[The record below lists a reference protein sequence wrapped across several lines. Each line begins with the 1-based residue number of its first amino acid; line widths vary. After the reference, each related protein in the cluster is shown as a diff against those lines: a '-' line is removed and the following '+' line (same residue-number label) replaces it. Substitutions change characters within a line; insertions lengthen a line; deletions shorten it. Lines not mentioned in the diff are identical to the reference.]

1 MKPVLNPV
9 FPKTL
14 NCHGQLVVLD
24 KPVVMG
30 IVNLT
35 PDSFYLHSRTKGTE
49 DALHQAFDHLDQ
61 GAAWVDLGAVS
72 TRPGADSVAEKEEL
86 ARLIPV
92 LKALRKERPEALIS
106 VDTYRASVAQ
116 AAIDLGADMINDVTG
131 GSDPQMFGV
140 VAQGGVPLV
149 LMHSRGTPKDMQSL
163 TQYDHLVEDIL
174 SFFAERC
181 RQARDRGVLDLL
193 VDPGFGF
200 AKTTEQNF
208 ALMQAL
214 DRFSV
219 LNSAVLVGVSR
230 KSMIYNTLNTDAEGA
245 LNGTT
250 ALHMVA
256 LQKGAHI
263 LRVHDV
269 APALECIALHQALQT
284 DLGHS

>member
-86 ARLIPV
+86 ERLIPV

-140 VAQGGVPLV
+140 VAQGRVPLV

-163 TQYDHLVEDIL
+163 THYDHLVEDIL

-181 RQARDRGVLDLL
+181 
-193 VDPGFGF
+193 
-200 AKTTEQNF
+200 
-208 ALMQAL
+208 
-214 DRFSV
+214 
-219 LNSAVLVGVSR
+219 
-230 KSMIYNTLNTDAEGA
+230 
-245 LNGTT
+245 
-250 ALHMVA
+250 
-256 LQKGAHI
+256 LQ
-263 LRVHDV
+263 RVN
-269 APALECIALHQALQT
+269 
-284 DLGHS
+284 

>member
-140 VAQGGVPLV
+140 VAQGCVPLV

-181 RQARDRGVLDLL
+181 RQARDRGVIDLL

-230 KSMIYNTLNTDAEGA
+230 KSMIYKTLNTNAEGA

>member
-35 PDSFYLHSRTKGTE
+35 PDSFYLHSRIKGTE

-140 VAQGGVPLV
+140 VAQGRVPLV

-230 KSMIYNTLNTDAEGA
+230 KSMIYKTLNTDAEGA

>member
-1 MKPVLNPV
+1 M
-9 FPKTL
+9 
-14 NCHGQLVVLD
+14 
-24 KPVVMG
+24 
-30 IVNLT
+30 
-35 PDSFYLHSRTKGTE
+35 
-49 DALHQAFDHLDQ
+49 
-61 GAAWVDLGAVS
+61 DLGAVS

-86 ARLIPV
+86 ERLIPV

-140 VAQGGVPLV
+140 VAQGRVPLV

-163 TQYDHLVEDIL
+163 THYDHLVEDIL

-181 RQARDRGVLDLL
+181 RQARDRGVIDLL

-230 KSMIYNTLNTDAEGA
+230 KSMIYKTLNTDAEGA

>member
-86 ARLIPV
+86 ERLIPV

-140 VAQGGVPLV
+140 VAQGCVPLV

-163 TQYDHLVEDIL
+163 THYDHLVEDIL

-181 RQARDRGVLDLL
+181 RQARDRGVIDLL

-230 KSMIYNTLNTDAEGA
+230 KSMIYKTLNTNAEGA

>member
-86 ARLIPV
+86 ERLIPV

-140 VAQGGVPLV
+140 VAQGRVPLV

-163 TQYDHLVEDIL
+163 THYDRLVEDIL

-181 RQARDRGVLDLL
+181 RQARDCGVLDLL

-219 LNSAVLVGVSR
+219 LNRAVLVGVSR
-230 KSMIYNTLNTDAEGA
+230 KSMIYKTLNTDAEGA